1 MTARTIRQVTVLAA
15 LAVAFG
21 VPADAEDIALT
32 DPSLEVAFGG
42 SNGNTV
48 SGWFTFGSTGAA
60 IDVSGGF
67 WGDMANRN
75 GTNAAYGTQVDE
87 NDGGSIYQTV

>member
-1 MTARTIRQVTVLAA
+1 MKATITAILAIA
-15 LAVAFG
+15 SLTSAHA
-21 VPADAEDIALT
+21 ANIALT